1 MLGYTSK
8 NDIERYM
15 LVDIDDSYN
24 TQINEWI
31 ESVEAMINDYT
42 GRLFIADTIAS
53 IRYFD
58 GDGSHLLLIDDCVS
72 LTKIEMGD
80 PSMTKDELDTD
91 DYYVY
96 PYNTTPK
103 RKVYY
108 DSIFTRDN
116 KNIDVTAKW
125 GYSIAVPNDIKLAT
139 TILVSLIIEEAWQSE
154 GETDSESIGSYSI
167 TYKKTETNKSKID
180 RAILTLNRY
189 RKINIE

>member
-80 PSMTKDELDTD
+80 PTTTKDELDTD

>member
-80 PSMTKDELDTD
+80 PTTTKDELDTD

-96 PYNTTPK
+96 RYNTTPK

>member
-42 GRLFIADTIAS
+42 GRLFIADTEDS

-58 GDGSHLLLIDDCVS
+58 GDGSHVLLIDDCIS

-80 PSMTKDELDTD
+80 PTMTKDELDSD
-91 DYYVY
+91 DYYIY

-108 DSIFTRDN
+108 DSIFTRDK

-125 GYSIAVPNDIKLAT
+125 GYSVDVPNDIKLAT
-139 TILVSLIIEEAWQSE
+139 TILVSLIREEAWQSE
-154 GETDSESIGSYSI
+154 GETESESIGSYSI
-167 TYKKTETNKSKID
+167 TYRKTETNKSKID
-180 RAILTLNRY
+180 RAIETLKRY
-189 RKINIE
+189 RKINIA

>member
-42 GRLFIADTIAS
+42 GRLYIADTIAS

-80 PSMTKDELDTD
+80 PTTTKDELDTD

>member
-80 PSMTKDELDTD
+80 PTMTKDELDTD
-91 DYYVY
+91 DYFVY

-125 GYSIAVPNDIKLAT
+125 GYSVAVPSDVELAA
-139 TILVSLIIEEAWQSE
+139 TILVSLILEEAWQSE
-154 GETDSESIGSYSI
+154 GETESESIGSYSI

-180 RAILTLNRY
+180 RAIFTLNRY